1 MTSALSFN
9 LHSYL
14 NLLGCKQILGQ
25 LAGLLL
31 FTGRD
36 GQSLSTWKPLCSHLF
51 SLLHLLA
58 HSEALTTQ
66 RFMFGGNK
74 FFIAHDTLNG
84 NTGVYDTL
92 MCTELEILVNQS
104 TGGWNFSIYSKIFLF
119 LEDSRRKNCCLNQS
133 QVQYDFFFNIYKNE
147 CCAERGGS
155 FSICQHI
162 LYNHA

>member
-1 MTSALSFN
+1 MESTLLTSS
-9 LHSYL
+9 
-14 NLLGCKQILGQ
+14 
-25 LAGLLL
+25 
-31 FTGRD
+31 
-36 GQSLSTWKPLCSHLF
+36 

-84 NTGVYDTL
+84 NTGAYDTL

-133 QVQYDFFFNIYKNE
+133 QV
-147 CCAERGGS
+147 
-155 FSICQHI
+155 
-162 LYNHA
+162 